1 MKSIR
6 PSHSPRVLQRHG
18 NAIWKYFDT
27 KNRKLLNW
35 EHHQILCL
43 HSVIRIKQCNPLSN
57 DLFPV
62 CGMFVGLRSPGL
74 AAPPWRRLSGRLSP
88 TAPVL
93 SPARRCSRSSGRDPP
108 AHWSRRVH
116 CPAAHRPA
124 CKTWSVSSSLRLST
138 AGQQQR
144 RHCDCLKLVCAVFI
158 LIYTL
163 LFKGLGS
170 VRLLQCFWMTLLL
183 TEDVF
188 TLLLYSQNYNIVKYY
203 YNLK

>member
-1 MKSIR
+1 MICSR
-6 PSHSPRVLQRHG
+6 
-18 NAIWKYFDT
+18 
-27 KNRKLLNW
+27 
-35 EHHQILCL
+35 
-43 HSVIRIKQCNPLSN
+43 
-57 DLFPV
+57 FPV
-62 CGMFVGLRSPGL
+62 CFAGLRSPGL

-144 RHCDCLKLVCAVFI
+144 RHSDRSKLVCSLFI

-170 VRLLQCFWMTLLL
+170 VRLLQCFWMTPLL
-183 TEDVF
+183 TKDAF
-188 TLLLYSQNYNIVKYY
+188 IWSKNCKNYIIVKYY